1 MESAQLG
8 SGTQPHYEA
17 PGNFHVGDLIVIRPK
32 LAFAQPVQIQVMD
45 LASEKILKFYVY
57 ITNHDVYDII
67 NQLNKNLKVHFVF
80 NLYNEIR
87 SAIESWLKQTSHT
100 HF

>member
-17 PGNFHVGDLIVIRPK
+17 SGNFHVGDLIVIRPK